1 MTAAAAE
8 LTQTRSS
15 TVAGWLPRQRV
26 WLAVLPLIGLCAGLS
41 AQALGQ
47 PEVAAWAWTLATL
60 LVLAILASQIV
71 TSLARGDVGLDLVAL
86 LSMSGALAL
95 SQPLAGAVIALM
107 YAGGQSLEAY
117 AAGRAGRTM
126 TSLIARQPRT
136 ALREVGGALRDVPLA
151 QLVPGDRILVRVGD
165 VVPVDGRVA
174 SGRAV
179 LDRSSLTGEALPAIL
194 GVNEP
199 VLSGTVNVGT
209 PFALIADRR
218 AADSTYAG
226 IVRLVEAAQAR
237 KAPMTRL
244 ADRYGLAFLGLTLLL
259 AGGAWLA
266 AGDPVRAL
274 AVLVVATPCPL
285 ILAVPVALVSG
296 LSRAAQIG
304 VLIKGGGALETLA
317 KIRVLV
323 VDKTGTLTHG
333 SARLV
338 STRVLIDLD
347 EAEVLRLAAS
357 LDQASGHPV
366 ARALVEEARRRG
378 LALAQP
384 QDVTEMPGEGVTG
397 SVDRRHVVLGGPR
410 LMRRQGLSF
419 EPADGA
425 GDLAAAAA
433 TVLVAI
439 DGAPAAVLA
448 FADPLRADGGNTLVR
463 LRACGIE
470 RVVLATG
477 DQRAVAQALAAGL
490 PIDRVAA
497 DLDPTAK
504 TETVATERRI
514 GPVMMVGDGVNDA
527 PALAAADLGVALG
540 ARGAAAAAEAAD
552 VVLLVDSLAP
562 LPAAIRIAKRA
573 RAIALQSVWVGLG
586 LSLGGMVAAALG
598 HLSPIRGALL
608 QEFID
613 VAVILNAM
621 RVLVGRPD
629 RGAPTTGSGPHR
641 P

>member
-1 MTAAAAE
+1 MIAAAVE
-8 LTQTRSS
+8 PTETRLPA
-15 TVAGWLPRQRV
+15 VAGRGPRLRV
-26 WLAVLPLIGLCAGLS
+26 WLAVLPLTGLCAGLS
-41 AQALGQ
+41 AQALGH
-47 PEVAAWAWTLATL
+47 PEAAAWAWTLATL
-60 LVLAILASQIV
+60 LVLAVLASQIV

-136 ALREVGGALRDVPLA
+136 ALREEGGALRDVPLA

-218 AADSTYAG
+218 AAESTYAG

-237 KAPMTRL
+237 KAPMARL

-266 AGDPVRAL
+266 TGDPVRAL

-338 STRVLIDLD
+338 STRILGALG
-347 EAEVLRLAAS
+347 EEEVLRLAAS

-378 LALAQP
+378 LTLAQP

-397 SVDRRHVVLGGPR
+397 RVDQRHVVVGGAG
-410 LMRRQGLSF
+410 LMRRQGLCF
-419 EPADGA
+419 EPAGGA
-425 GDLAAAAA
+425 GGLAAAAA
-433 TVLVAI
+433 TVLVAV
-439 DGAPAAVLA
+439 DGAPAAILD
-448 FADPLRADGGNTLVR
+448 FADPLRTDGGSTLVR
-463 LRACGIE
+463 LRACGIA

-477 DQRAVAQALAAGL
+477 DRRDVAQALGAGL
-490 PIDRVAA
+490 PIDSVAA
-497 DLDPTAK
+497 DLDPAAK
-504 TETVATERRI
+504 TETVAAEQRF

-573 RAIALQSVWVGLG
+573 RAIALQSVWAGLG

-598 HLSPIRGALL
+598 LLSPIQGALL

-621 RVLVGRPD
+621 RVLVGQTDGGESPLTD
-629 RGAPTTGSGPHR
+629 SVPS
-641 P
+641 